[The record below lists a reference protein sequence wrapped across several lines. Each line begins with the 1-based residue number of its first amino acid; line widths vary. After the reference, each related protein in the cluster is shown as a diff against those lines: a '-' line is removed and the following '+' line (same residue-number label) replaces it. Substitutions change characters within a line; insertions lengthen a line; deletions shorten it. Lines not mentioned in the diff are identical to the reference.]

1 MSLIFKPACCKAA
14 CRSKRVGQF
23 LSKTTLQSYCAKDI
37 CTWHTHT
44 HTHTNKSAAADCMA
58 AVDVFRRKSLQAF
71 NVIARARKKKKEAS
85 LKEAD
90 CNQLLLGASGVAV
103 SCAVGQGKPVFF
115 FFQRCIVASCR
126 WAHNAAPVIE
136 TLPKG
141 QKLGCSKRYSGTS
154 YHGHQGSVRDV
165 RLGGAACNSRDS
177 PCLRVKNS
185 RGDMPCR
192 SRLSRSF
199 TGGSR

>member
-1 MSLIFKPACCKAA
+1 MQKTFAHGIHAHIHTQIKMQQPIAWLLWMSSEEKASKP
-14 CRSKRVGQF
+14 S
-23 LSKTTLQSYCAKDI
+23 T
-37 CTWHTHT
+37 
-44 HTHTNKSAAADCMA
+44 
-58 AVDVFRRKSLQAF
+58 SLLVQE
-71 NVIARARKKKKEAS
+71 KKKAAS
-85 LKEAD
+85 LKEASRLAD
-90 CNQLLLGASGVAV
+90 CNQLLLGASGVAG